1 MLPSA
6 NMRPLPYICVHV
18 CGVCMC
24 APLSIC
30 ALCVMDEALS
40 SILIILAVG
49 KPVMGYNIVC
59 VLCFLSSMAAGVLD

>member
-1 MLPSA
+1 
-6 NMRPLPYICVHV
+6 
-18 CGVCMC
+18 MC
-24 APLSIC
+24 APLSMC
-30 ALCVMDEALS
+30 ALCVMDESLS